1 MVLQW
6 FYDSAAPNFVEID
19 IRTMN
24 AQTIAGNVLSAS
36 GWRYGALGIQQNR
49 ISLVPQTPGDPDTND
64 DVLIIPGFVDLH
76 VHGAG
81 GADVMDS
88 GSPYETLARMHARH
102 GTTSLLATT
111 MTAPREEIEAVLAKL
126 GHYIAQSRPPSTARV
141 LGVHLEGPYINRGRL
156 GSQPDFAI
164 TASLEQ
170 LEHQCSLA
178 PLKVVTL
185 APEIPGHLE
194 LVRFLAEKG
203 IRAQIGHTLATYEQG
218 LQALESGARGFT
230 HLFNAMTPLNHRAP
244 GMVGTALA
252 HADYCELIPDL
263 VHVHPGALLAA
274 LRAIPKAYCVSDSTA
289 GAGMPDG
296 EYRLGRQ
303 RVTKTLGCARLAD
316 GTLAGSTLTL
326 DQGLRNLVDL
336 GFSIEAASA
345 RVSRYPA
352 DYLGLTDRGRIE
364 PGAWAD
370 LVVLDRKL
378 RPIAVYVE
386 GELL

>member
-1 MVLQW
+1 
-6 FYDSAAPNFVEID
+6 
-19 IRTMN
+19 MN
-24 AQTIAGNVLSAS
+24 AHPITGNVLSAS
-36 GWRYGALGIQQNR
+36 GWRYGTIGIQQDR

-64 DVLIIPGFVDLH
+64 DVLIIPGFIDLH

-88 GSPYETLARMHARH
+88 GEPFEVLARMHARH
-102 GTTSLLATT
+102 GTTSLLTTT

-126 GHYIAQSRPPSTARV
+126 GRYIAQPRAPSSARV

-194 LVRFLAEKG
+194 LVQFLVKKG
-203 IRAQIGHTLATYEQG
+203 IRAQIGHTLGTYEQG

-303 RVTKTLGCARLAD
+303 RVTKSLGCVRLAD

-326 DQGLRNLVDL
+326 DQGLRNLVNL
-336 GFSIEAASA
+336 GFSIADASA

-352 DYLGLTDRGRIE
+352 DYLGLQDRGRIE
-364 PGAWAD
+364 SGAWAD

-378 RPIAVYVE
+378 RPIAVFVE
-386 GELL
+386 GEPLEPMPIPS

>member
-1 MVLQW
+1 MITLPQ
-6 FYDSAAPNFVEID
+6 
-19 IRTMN
+19 
-24 AQTIAGNVLSAS
+24 GNVLSAE
-36 GWRYGALGIQQNR
+36 GWRYGTVGIQQNR
-49 ISLVPQTPGDPDTND
+49 ISFVPQAPGDPETNND
-64 DVLIIPGFVDLH
+64 LLIVPGFIDLH

-88 GSPYETLARMHARH
+88 GEPFETLARAHAQH
-102 GTTSLLATT
+102 GTTSLLTTT
-111 MTAPREEIEAVLAKL
+111 MTAPREEVEAVLAKL
-126 GHYIAQSRPPSTARV
+126 GRYIARPRPPSCARV

-170 LEHQCSLA
+170 LEYQCSLA

-194 LVRFLAEKG
+194 LVRFLTERG

-218 LQALESGARGFT
+218 LEALESGASGFT

-263 VHVHPGALLAA
+263 VHVHAGALLAA

-326 DQGLRNLVDL
+326 DQGLRNLVSL
-336 GFSIEAASA
+336 GFSVEQASA

-364 PGAWAD
+364 SGAWAD
-370 LVVLDRKL
+370 LVVLDRQL
-378 RPIAVYVE
+378 RPVAVYVE
-386 GELL
+386 GEPVQLIPS

>member
-1 MVLQW
+1 
-6 FYDSAAPNFVEID
+6 
-19 IRTMN
+19 MN
-24 AQTIAGNVLSAS
+24 TQTIAGNVLSSS
-36 GWRYGALGIQQNR
+36 GWRHGTIGIQRNR
-49 ISLVPQTPGDPDTND
+49 ISVVPQTRADPDTND
-64 DVLIIPGFVDLH
+64 DVLIIPGFIDLH
-76 VHGAG
+76 VHGGG

-88 GSPYETLARMHARH
+88 SKPFEALARMHARH
-102 GTTSLLATT
+102 GTTSLLTTT

-126 GHYIAQSRPPSTARV
+126 GRYIAQTRAPPSSARV

-164 TASLEQ
+164 AATLEQ
-170 LEHQCSLA
+170 LEYQCSLA
-178 PLKVVTL
+178 PLKVLTL

-194 LVRFLAEKG
+194 LVRFLTHKG

-218 LQALESGARGFT
+218 LQALERGASGFT
-230 HLFNAMTPLNHRAP
+230 HLFNAMTPLDHRAP
-244 GMVGTALA
+244 GIVGTALA
-252 HADYCELIPDL
+252 HADYCELIPDF

-289 GAGMPDG
+289 GTGMPDG

-303 RVTKTLGCARLAD
+303 RVTKTLGCVRLAD

-326 DQGLRNLVDL
+326 DQGLRNLVKL
-336 GFSIEAASA
+336 GFSLAEASA

-352 DYLGLTDRGRIE
+352 DYLGLKDRGRSE
-364 PGAWAD
+364 SGAWAD
-370 LVVLDRKL
+370 LVVVNREL

-386 GELL
+386 GEPVELIPS

>member
-1 MVLQW
+1 
-6 FYDSAAPNFVEID
+6 
-19 IRTMN
+19 MN

-36 GWRYGALGIQQNR
+36 GWRYGTIGIQQNR
-49 ISLVPQTPGDPDTND
+49 ISFVPQTPGDPDKND
-64 DVLIIPGFVDLH
+64 DVLIIPGFIDLH

-88 GSPYETLARMHARH
+88 GLPYETLARMHARH
-102 GTTSLLATT
+102 GTTALLTTT

-126 GHYIAQSRPPSTARV
+126 GRYIAQPRAPSSARV

-164 TASLEQ
+164 AASLEQ

-218 LQALESGARGFT
+218 LQALKSGASGFT

-263 VHVHPGALLAA
+263 LHVHPGALLAA

-289 GAGMPDG
+289 GTGMPDG

-326 DQGLRNLVDL
+326 DQGLRNLVNL
-336 GFSIEAASA
+336 GFSVEDASA

-352 DYLGLTDRGRIE
+352 DYLGLKDRGRIE
-364 PGAWAD
+364 SGAWAD
-370 LVVLDRKL
+370 LVVLDREL

-386 GELL
+386 GEPVEPIP

>member
-1 MVLQW
+1 
-6 FYDSAAPNFVEID
+6 
-19 IRTMN
+19 MN
-24 AQTIAGNVLSAS
+24 EQTIAGNVLSAA
-36 GWRYGALGIQQNR
+36 GWRHGTIGIQRNR
-49 ISLVPQTPGDPDTND
+49 ISFVPQTPADPGTND
-64 DVLIIPGFVDLH
+64 DVLIIPGFIDLH
-76 VHGAG
+76 VHGGG

-88 GSPYETLARMHARH
+88 GEPFEALARMHARH
-102 GTTSLLATT
+102 GTTALLTTT

-126 GHYIAQSRPPSTARV
+126 GRYIPQPRAPSSARV

-164 TASLEQ
+164 AASIEQ
-170 LEHQCSLA
+170 LESHCSLA

-194 LVRFLAEKG
+194 LVRLLTAKG
-203 IRAQIGHTLATYEQG
+203 IRVQIGHTLATYEQG
-218 LQALESGARGFT
+218 LEALASGACGFT

-244 GMVGTALA
+244 GIVGAALA
-252 HADYCELIPDL
+252 HASYCELIPDL
-263 VHVHPGALLAA
+263 VHVHPGALRAA

-303 RVTKTLGCARLAD
+303 RVTKTLGCVRLAD

-326 DQGLRNLVDL
+326 DQGLRNLVAL
-336 GFSIEAASA
+336 GLSIEDASA

-352 DYLGLTDRGRIE
+352 DYLGLQDRGRIE
-364 PGAWAD
+364 AGAWAD
-370 LVVLDRKL
+370 LVVLDRAL

-386 GELL
+386 GESVDLISS

>member
-244 GMVGTALA
+244 GMVGAALA

-386 GELL
+386 GELV